1 MSTEQDLRKGCHAY
15 ITGTH
20 TSYGYVP
27 STAAGIV
34 FCVLFGL
41 STIMHLI
48 QLGRSRIWW
57 CSVFVIGG
65 LVEIIG
71 WAGRAWSSQCP
82 YNSTAFLMQ
91 ISTLII
97 APVFFTAG
105 VYIILGR
112 LIQVFGRD
120 CSILRPNLYL
130 WIFCTCDVISLVV
143 QAIGGGLASAA
154 VNKVNGNTDPGT
166 NTMVAGIVFQLA
178 SMSVFVA
185 LAIDFLI
192 RSTRR
197 GMLKS
202 GKKSSIPILS
212 AMTLSLLCIY
222 LRSIYRTIELSQG
235 WTGYLITHERYFIAL
250 DGAMMVIAVGIF
262 NFIHPATF
270 LPRSSADD
278 SGEWLEITRRSEM
291 RK

>member
-1 MSTEQDLRKGCHAY
+1 MSAEQDLRKGCHAL
-15 ITGTH
+15 ITGIH

-27 STAAGIV
+27 STSAGIV
-34 FCVLFGL
+34 FCILFGL
-41 STIMHLI
+41 STLI
-48 QLGRSRIWW
+48 HIVQLGRSKLWW
-57 CSVFVIGG
+57 CVVFIIGG

-71 WAGRAWSSQCP
+71 WAGRTWSSQCP

-120 CSILRPNLYL
+120 CSILGPSLYL

-143 QAIGGGLASAA
+143 QAIGGGLASAE

-202 GKKSSIPILS
+202 GKQSSIPILS

-270 LPRSSADD
+270 LPRSSAEDT
-278 SGEWLEITRRSEM
+278 GEWLEITQRSEL

>member
-1 MSTEQDLRKGCHAY
+1 MSTEQNLRKGCHAY

-34 FCVLFGL
+34 FCILFGL
-41 STIMHLI
+41 STIIHLI

-65 LVEIIG
+65 L
-71 WAGRAWSSQCP
+71 
-82 YNSTAFLMQ
+82 
-91 ISTLII
+91 
-97 APVFFTAG
+97 APFFFTAG

-120 CSILRPNLYL
+120 CSILRPSLYL

-212 AMTLSLLCIY
+212 AMTLSLLSIY

-250 DGAMMVIAVGIF
+250 EGAMMVIAVGVF
-262 NFIHPATF
+262 NFIHPTTS
-270 LPRSSADD
+270 LPPSSAEDT
-278 SGEWLEITRRSEM
+278 GEWLR
-291 RK
+291 

>member
-1 MSTEQDLRKGCHAY
+1 MSAEQDLRKGCHAL
-15 ITGTH
+15 ITGVH

-27 STAAGIV
+27 SKAAGIV
-34 FCVLFGL
+34 FCALFGL
-41 STIMHLI
+41 TTIVHII

-57 CSVFVIGG
+57 CAVFVIGG

-97 APVFFTAG
+97 APVFYTAG

-154 VNKVNGNTDPGT
+154 VNKVDGNTEPGT

-185 LAIDFLI
+185 LAIDFLV

-202 GKKSSIPILS
+202 GKQSSIPILS
-212 AMTLSLLCIY
+212 AMTFSLLCIY
-222 LRSIYRTIELSQG
+222 IRSIYRTVELVQG
-235 WTGYLITHERYFIAL
+235 WHGYLITHEQYFIGL
-250 DGAMMVIAVGIF
+250 DGAMMVIAVGVF

-270 LPRSSADD
+270 LPRSSAKD
-278 SGEWLEITRRSEM
+278 SGEWLEIPRRSEL
-291 RK
+291 KK

>member
-1 MSTEQDLRKGCHAY
+1 MSAEQDLRKGCHAL
-15 ITGTH
+15 ITGVH

-34 FCVLFGL
+34 FCILFGL
-41 STIMHLI
+41 STIIHII
-48 QLGRSRIWW
+48 QLGRSKIWW
-57 CSVFVIGG
+57 CSVFVVGG

-71 WAGRAWSSQCP
+71 WAGRTWSSQCP

-97 APVFFTAG
+97 APVFYTAG

-120 CSILRPNLYL
+120 CSILRPSLYL

-154 VNKVNGNTDPGT
+154 VNKVDGNTEPGT

-202 GKKSSIPILS
+202 GKQSSIPILS

-222 LRSIYRTIELSQG
+222 IRSIYRTIELVQG
-235 WTGYLITHERYFIAL
+235 WHGYLITHEQYFIAL

-262 NFIHPATF
+262 NFIHPASF
-270 LPRSSADD
+270 LPRSLAEDN
-278 SGEWLEITRRSEM
+278 GEWLEITRGSKA

>member
-1 MSTEQDLRKGCHAY
+1 MLSEQDLRKGCHAL
-15 ITGTH
+15 ITGVH

-34 FCVLFGL
+34 FCILFGL
-41 STIMHLI
+41 STVIHII
-48 QLGRSRIWW
+48 QLGRSKVWW
-57 CSVFVIGG
+57 CSVFVVGG

-120 CSILRPNLYL
+120 CSILRPSLYL
-130 WIFCTCDVISLVV
+130 WIFCTCDVISLVI

-154 VNKVNGNTDPGT
+154 VNKVDGNTKPGT

-202 GKKSSIPILS
+202 GKQSSIPILS

-222 LRSIYRTIELSQG
+222 IRSIYRTIELVQG
-235 WTGYLITHERYFIAL
+235 WHGYLITHERYFLAL
-250 DGAMMVIAVGIF
+250 DGAMMVIAVGVF

-270 LPRSSADD
+270 LPRSSAEDN
-278 SGEWLEITRRSEM
+278 GEWLEITRGAKA

>member
-1 MSTEQDLRKGCHAY
+1 MSAEQDLREGCHAY
-15 ITGTH
+15 ITGTR

-34 FCVLFGL
+34 FCILFSL
-41 STIMHLI
+41 STIIHLI
-48 QLGRSRIWW
+48 QFGRSRIWW
-57 CSVFVIGG
+57 CGVFVIGG

-112 LIQVFGRD
+112 LIQIFGRGS
-120 CSILRPNLYL
+120 SILRPSLYL
-130 WIFCTCDVISLVV
+130 WIFCTCDTISLFV
-143 QAIGGGLASAA
+143 QAIGGGMVSAA
-154 VNKVNGNTDPGT
+154 VNKVNGNTDPGV
-166 NTMVAGIVFQLA
+166 NTMVAGVVFQLA
-178 SMSVFVA
+178 SMTVFVA
-185 LAIDFLI
+185 LAIDFLV

-197 GMLKS
+197 GMLRS
-202 GKKSSIPILS
+202 GKQSSIPMLS
-212 AMTLSLLCIY
+212 AMTLSLVCIY
-222 LRSIYRTIELSQG
+222 LRTIYRTIELIQG
-235 WTGYLITHERYFIAL
+235 WSGYLISQEQYFIGL

-262 NFIHPATF
+262 NFIHPASF
-270 LPRSSADD
+270 LPRSSTEGT
-278 SGEWLEITRRSEM
+278 GEWLEIPQRAKTRQ
-291 RK
+291 

>member
-1 MSTEQDLRKGCHAY
+1 MSSEQELRKGCHAL
-15 ITGTH
+15 ITGVH

-41 STIMHLI
+41 STIVHII
-48 QLGRSRIWW
+48 QLGRSKIWW
-57 CSVFVIGG
+57 CSVFVVGG

-97 APVFFTAG
+97 APVFYTAG

-120 CSILRPNLYL
+120 CSILRPSLYL

-154 VNKVNGNTDPGT
+154 VNKVDGNNEPGT
-166 NTMVAGIVFQLA
+166 LQ
-178 SMSVFVA
+178 
-185 LAIDFLI
+185 
-192 RSTRR
+192 
-197 GMLKS
+197 
-202 GKKSSIPILS
+202 
-212 AMTLSLLCIY
+212 
-222 LRSIYRTIELSQG
+222 ELSS
-235 WTGYLITHERYFIAL
+235 
-250 DGAMMVIAVGIF
+250 
-262 NFIHPATF
+262 N
-270 LPRSSADD
+270 
-278 SGEWLEITRRSEM
+278 WLL
-291 RK
+291 

>member
-1 MSTEQDLRKGCHAY
+1 MSTEQDLRKGCHAL
-15 ITGTH
+15 ITGIH

-27 STAAGIV
+27 STSAGIV
-34 FCVLFGL
+34 FCILFGL
-41 STIMHLI
+41 STIIHII
-48 QLGRSRIWW
+48 QLGRSKIWW
-57 CSVFVIGG
+57 CSVFVVGG

-120 CSILRPNLYL
+120 CSILRPSLYL

-143 QAIGGGLASAA
+143 QAIGGGLASVE

-202 GKKSSIPILS
+202 GKQSSIPILS

-270 LPRSSADD
+270 LPRSSAEDT
-278 SGEWLEITRRSEM
+278 GEWLEITQRSEL

>member
-1 MSTEQDLRKGCHAY
+1 MSADQDLRKGCHSLV
-15 ITGTH
+15 TGIH
-20 TSYGYVP
+20 TSYGYAP
-27 STAAGIV
+27 TTSAGIV
-34 FCVLFGL
+34 FCILFRL
-41 STIMHLI
+41 STISHII
-48 QLGRSRIWW
+48 QLGRSKVWW
-57 CSVFVIGG
+57 CIVFVVGG

-71 WAGRAWSSQCP
+71 WAGRTWSSQCP

-112 LIQVFGRD
+112 LIQVFGRN
-120 CSILRPNLYL
+120 CSILRPSLYL

-143 QAIGGGLASAA
+143 QAVGGGLASSE
-154 VNKVNGNTDPGT
+154 VNKINGNTDPGT
-166 NTMVAGIVFQLA
+166 NIMVAGIVFQLA

-192 RSTRR
+192 RSTRQ
-197 GMLKS
+197 GILKS
-202 GKKSSIPILS
+202 RKQSSIPILS
-212 AMTLSLLCIY
+212 SMTLSLLCIY

-235 WTGYLITHERYFIAL
+235 WTGYLITHERYFITL
-250 DGAMMVIAVGIF
+250 DGAMMVIAVGVF

-270 LPRSSADD
+270 LPRSPAEDN
-278 SGEWLEITRRSEM
+278 GEWLDITRRPGS

>member
-1 MSTEQDLRKGCHAY
+1 MSAEQDLRKGCHAY
-15 ITGTH
+15 IAGTH
-20 TSYGYVP
+20 TSYGYIP

-34 FCVLFGL
+34 FCILFGL
-41 STIMHLI
+41 STIMHLV

-65 LVEIIG
+65 L
-71 WAGRAWSSQCP
+71 
-82 YNSTAFLMQ
+82 
-91 ISTLII
+91 

-120 CSILRPNLYL
+120 CSILRPSLYL
-130 WIFCTCDVISLVV
+130 WVFCTCDTISLVV
-143 QAIGGGLASAA
+143 QAIGGGMASVE

-185 LAIDFLI
+185 FAIDFLV

-202 GKKSSIPILS
+202 GKRSSIPIPS

-222 LRSIYRTIELSQG
+222 LRSIYRTIELVQG
-235 WTGYLITHERYFIAL
+235 WTGYLITHEQYFIGL

-262 NFIHPATF
+262 NFIHPPSF
-270 LPRSSADD
+270 LPRTSTEDT
-278 SGEWLEITRRSEM
+278 GEWLEITPTSKT